1 MFRNLWNGFVS
12 PIVGLRYLK
21 NHPKLLGLAVVP
33 FLTNIL
39 VVVFGLTFIINNSHF
54 ISDIVTKYGFAANGG
69 WFFWVLHSALVVL
82 AWITLI
88 VFVTIAGYFSGQLV
102 ASPFSSLL
110 AERTLIS
117 CGGMIDRPFRFKS
130 WISLSL
136 RMLKVTFLKAI
147 VFLFMGTILFLLS
160 FWPPITIFC
169 HMGILLMLAFD
180 CADYG
185 FESLGFSFGQ
195 RISFFMTNFFTFLG
209 LASSIGIIL
218 LVPGLNFFVFP
229 ASLVGVSLLVGEI
242 KKLEVAPSGN

>member
-1 MFRNLWNGFVS
+1 MFKSLWNGFIS
-12 PIVGLRYLK
+12 PIAGLRYLK

-33 FLTNIL
+33 FLANIL

-54 ISDIVTKYGFAANGG
+54 ISDIVTKYGFASNGG
-69 WFFWVLHSALVVL
+69 WFFWILHSALVIL
-82 AWITLI
+82 AWTTLI

-117 CGGMIDRPFRFKS
+117 CGGMVDRPFEFKS

-136 RMLKVTFLKAI
+136 RMLKVTFIKAI
-147 VFLFMGTILFLLS
+147 IFLFLGTILFLLS

-169 HMGILLMLAFD
+169 HLGILLMLSFD
-180 CADYG
+180 CVDYS
-185 FESLGFSFGQ
+185 FESLGLSLSR
-195 RISFFMTNFFTFLG
+195 RISFFMTNFFMFLG
-209 LASSIGIIL
+209 LACSIGIIL

-229 ASLVGVSLLVGEI
+229 ASLVGSSLLVGEI
-242 KKLEVAPSGN
+242 KKLEVKHGGN